1 MLLLREECVMKDMLR
16 RLETLRNDA
25 AECAV
30 IAGRAE
36 TREKRELFS
45 QLSRHLSMLADQV
58 DKAISAAAPSDTFL
72 GRKNYEPFPT
82 HEE

>member
-1 MLLLREECVMKDMLR
+1 MKDMLR

-36 TREKRELFS
+36 TREKRELFLSSLDTLACLPIRLNKLS
-45 QLSRHLSMLADQV
+45 QRRPLPTPSLIVRITNHSRH
-58 DKAISAAAPSDTFL
+58 T
-72 GRKNYEPFPT
+72 KNDEDFGVT
-82 HEE
+82 S

>member
-1 MLLLREECVMKDMLR
+1 MKDMLR

-36 TREKRELFS
+36 TRESENCS
-45 QLSRHLSMLADQV
+45 LSSL
-58 DKAISAAAPSDTFL
+58 DT
-72 GRKNYEPFPT
+72 
-82 HEE
+82 